1 MHAYLSVV
9 EPCILGQRLWKSIE
23 PKECRDVPHYFGP
36 GLVGIEEG
44 RANKKRLLGGDA
56 LYGEMPTN
64 HLFPTT
70 TGPLLSARQRCD
82 GTCPLVSGKAQS
94 PSRLGP
100 RDVARTCMCAS
111 IMSPQWPAGRLRE

>member
-1 MHAYLSVV
+1 MEKYRA
-9 EPCILGQRLWKSIE
+9 
-23 PKECRDVPHYFGP
+23 KECRDVPHYFGP

-82 GTCPLVSGKAQS
+82 GTCPLVSGKGAIALEVGS
-94 PSRLGP
+94 
-100 RDVARTCMCAS
+100 A
-111 IMSPQWPAGRLRE
+111 